1 MAVLSLVQNGIVPLK
16 GLDVQLAQP
25 IESNDT
31 NAIYF
36 GIAIIRHGLLCEQ
49 PLFNIHDFIVTIAL
63 FDDASPTGDTIS
75 R

>member
-25 IESNDT
+25 IESNVA
-31 NAIYF
+31 NAINF
-36 GIAIIRHGLLCEQ
+36 GVAIVQHGLLCEQ
-49 PLFNIHDFIVTIAL
+49 PLFNLHDFIVTIAL
-63 FDDASPTGDTIS
+63 FDDASSTSDTLS

>member
-31 NAIYF
+31 NAINF
-36 GIAIIRHGLLCEQ
+36 GIEIIQQGLLCEQ
-49 PLFNIHDFIVTIAL
+49 PLFNLHDFIVTAAL
-63 FDDASPTGDTIS
+63 FDDASSTSDALS